1 MWAVRVQG
9 VKRGKKKQAGV
20 DTNPFSDAV
29 TNPSQLCPRRNFFFV
44 NAMEDSAAQDS
55 ERNDESGEKEHL
67 NIDPAL
73 AAKVRAAFDV
83 TLSTSGR
90 LACFRSP
97 SCSFVAGEMS
107 ALSGSVAPLKG
118 CCCFAQGPYVD
129 EVLAALAVRFISMG
143 LFSASCAAAAYLR

>member
-9 VKRGKKKQAGV
+9 VKRGKKNKPEW
-20 DTNPFSDAV
+20 TRIRFRM
-29 TNPSQLCPRRNFFFV
+29 QLRTRHIAPETQFFFL

>member
-1 MWAVRVQG
+1 M
-9 VKRGKKKQAGV
+9 

-29 TNPSQLCPRRNFFFV
+29 TNPSHSPTLPEKQFFFL